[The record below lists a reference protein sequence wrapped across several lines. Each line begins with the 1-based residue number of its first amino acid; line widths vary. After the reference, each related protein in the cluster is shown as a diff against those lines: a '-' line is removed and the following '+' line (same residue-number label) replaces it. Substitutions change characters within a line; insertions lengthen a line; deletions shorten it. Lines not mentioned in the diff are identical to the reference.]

1 MIKIKVQKQI
11 DGVNHLGLYTVIE
24 VTDELYKI
32 IESKVIE
39 SVTQSVELQIFLK
52 EVSLTLPKLMESSIT
67 LKIYEDALRE
77 NLETI
82 KAKKI

>member
-11 DGVNHLGLYTVIE
+11 DGVNHLGLYTVVE
-24 VTDELYKI
+24 VSNEVYKI
-32 IESKVIE
+32 IENKVIA
-39 SVTQSVELQIFLK
+39 SVTKNVELQIFLK
-52 EVSLTLPKLMESSIT
+52 EVSLTLPKLMETSVT
-67 LKIYEDALRE
+67 LQMYEDALKE